1 MQSRSIF
8 LGVTAATVICLLS
21 GTAAVA
27 QDVYPSRPVSI
38 VVAFPPGGV
47 VDLHARAFA
56 PALERYLKQPIV
68 IVNKAGAA
76 GGVGAQA
83 VTLAKADG
91 YTLLMS
97 TNSMTILPE
106 VFLVTKKAP
115 LFTRDQFTP
124 VGRLSV
130 DPPLLIVRGSDEWKT
145 VADLLAEA
153 KRDPGKIPYG
163 SAGVY
168 SAPHLAM
175 HLLATAASVQFWHVP
190 YAGSPPALSAVLG
203 GHVRMSAAPPS
214 IIGSHLKAGAV
225 RALATWGKARNPA
238 FPDVPTLAEVGVN
251 TQFDMWTGVFVH
263 RDVPAPVIKQLR
275 SAFRH
280 ASEAPDVRKALANVG
295 TASDYLDGPEF
306 NLSLDRENSAMAA
319 AVKSIG
325 VVGGR

>member
-1 MQSRSIF
+1 MRSRALLFGAI
-8 LGVTAATVICLLS
+8 ANTVFWMLS
-21 GTAAVA
+21 AVAVA
-27 QDVYPSRPVSI
+27 QDNYPSRPVSI

-56 PALERYLKQPIV
+56 PALERYLKQPVV

-76 GGVGAQA
+76 GGVGAQTVA
-83 VTLAKADG
+83 VAKPDG

-106 VFLVTKKAP
+106 VFLVTKKTP

-124 VGRLSV
+124 LGRLSV
-130 DPPLLIVRGSDEWKT
+130 DPPLLVVSGNDPWNT
-145 VADLLAEA
+145 VVELLAEA
-153 KRDPGKIPYG
+153 KSNPGKISYG

-175 HLLATAASVQFWHVP
+175 HLLTNAANVQLWHVP

-214 IIGSHLKAGAV
+214 IVGSHVKSGAV

-238 FPDVPTLAEVGVN
+238 YPDVPTLAEAGVN
-251 TQFDMWTGVFVH
+251 TDFDMWTGVFVL
-263 RDVPAPVIKQLR
+263 REVPGPIVERLR
-275 SAFRH
+275 TVFRQ
-280 ASEAPDVRKALANVG
+280 ASEAPDVQKALANFG
-295 TASDYLDGPEF
+295 TTSDFLDGPQF
-306 NLSLDRENSAMAA
+306 SVSLDRENSTMAA

-325 VVGGR
+325 VVDQR